1 MDIHS
6 QIGGFG
12 KVRIVDDDDGFR
24 NGLTRVLNASGLET
38 ISYRCA
44 GEYLIAESEDSPGC
58 VLLDICMPGP
68 SGLDLWDALTAR
80 ELSPPT
86 IFISACSD
94 VPISVRAM
102 KAGAID
108 FITKPVEIPRLL
120 EAVRHALSVDSIR
133 RAEYVHRQEIAQKYE
148 TLESLERQVFLGVID
163 GKLNKQLAA
172 QLYKCERTIKTYRA
186 QMMSKL
192 DVTSLPELVRIAR
205 LLARPIRRMARI
217 GTAACS
223 IEPSLDESESE
234 RDSKFFTN

>member
-120 EAVRHALSVDSIR
+120 EAV
-133 RAEYVHRQEIAQKYE
+133 
-148 TLESLERQVFLGVID
+148 
-163 GKLNKQLAA
+163 
-172 QLYKCERTIKTYRA
+172 
-186 QMMSKL
+186 
-192 DVTSLPELVRIAR
+192 
-205 LLARPIRRMARI
+205 
-217 GTAACS
+217 
-223 IEPSLDESESE
+223 
-234 RDSKFFTN
+234 